1 MQAQRDR
8 KQFETPIVKEKMK
21 ITNKSA
27 LRNGILTIVM
37 CSVFSVTTVFA
48 QRPSQEEMQKIQDAK
63 VAIITNRL
71 NLTSEQSAGFW
82 PVYNEYA
89 QKRRDLH
96 RAQRKIIN
104 DRKAEGKTDEQVLEN
119 LKEVQ
124 EIKQKELD
132 LEKEYQ
138 NRFLKII
145 TANQV
150 VELYKAERTFNE
162 MLIQRLKQRP
172 ERK

>member
-1 MQAQRDR
+1 MLTILTLACFSITASYAQRR
-8 KQFETPIVKEKMK
+8 SE
-21 ITNKSA
+21 
-27 LRNGILTIVM
+27 
-37 CSVFSVTTVFA
+37 
-48 QRPSQEEMQKIQDAK
+48 EEMQKIQDAK

-71 NLTSEQSAGFW
+71 NLTPEQSTDFW
-82 PVYNEYA
+82 PLYNEYA
-89 QKRRDLH
+89 QKKRDLH

-104 DRKAEGKTDEQVLEN
+104 DRRAEGKTDEQVLAN

-138 NRFLKII
+138 NRFLKVI

-150 VELYKAERTFNE
+150 VELYKAERTFND
-162 MLIQRLKQRP
+162 MLIQRLKQRQ
-172 ERK
+172 EQKN

>member
-1 MQAQRDR
+1 MNILKSITRSR
-8 KQFETPIVKEKMK
+8 IIV
-21 ITNKSA
+21 ITLLA
-27 LRNGILTIVM
+27 LLSI
-37 CSVFSVTTVFA
+37 TVAVA
-48 QRPSQEEMQKIQDAK
+48 QRPSDEERQKIQDAK
-63 VAIITNRL
+63 MAIITNRL

-82 PVYNEYA
+82 PIYNEYA

-104 DRKAEGKTDEQVLEN
+104 DKRAEGKTDEQVLEN

-138 NRFLKII
+138 NRFLKVI

-172 ERK
+172 ERRN

>member
-1 MQAQRDR
+1 M
-8 KQFETPIVKEKMK
+8 KLSTKEFIRV
-21 ITNKSA
+21 ITFTVVLVTGFSA
-27 LRNGILTIVM
+27 
-37 CSVFSVTTVFA
+37 SHSFA
-48 QRPSQEEMQKIQDAK
+48 QRSEEEIKKIQDAK

-71 NLTSEQSAGFW
+71 NLTSEQATGFW

-89 QKRRDLH
+89 QKRRDIH

-104 DRKAEGKTDEQVLEN
+104 EKKAEGKTDDQVLEN

-124 EIKQKELD
+124 DLRQRELD

-138 NRFLKII
+138 NRFLRVI
-145 TANQV
+145 TASQV
-150 VELYKAERTFNE
+150 VELYKAERTFND

-172 ERK
+172 DRKPND